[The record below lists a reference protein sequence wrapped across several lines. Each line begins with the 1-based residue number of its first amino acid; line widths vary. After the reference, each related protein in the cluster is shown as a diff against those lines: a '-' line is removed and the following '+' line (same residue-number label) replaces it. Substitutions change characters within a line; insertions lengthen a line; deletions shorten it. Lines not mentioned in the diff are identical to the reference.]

1 MRDTAPQISYNNF
14 SHGGL
19 TMTREQLLEMPEVL
33 ALLRAAFDA
42 GFDSSGEGY
51 NGSYPFGLMETPEYA
66 AMRERTIG
74 VRLLGEPE

>member
-1 MRDTAPQISYNNF
+1 
-14 SHGGL
+14 
-19 TMTREQLLEMPEVL
+19 MTREQLLEMPEVL

-51 NGSYPFGLMETPEYA
+51 NGSYPFGLMDTQEYA
-66 AMRERTIG
+66 TMRERTIG

>member
-1 MRDTAPQISYNNF
+1 MRDTAPQISYNNS

-33 ALLRAAFDA
+33 ALLREAFNA

-51 NGSYPFGLMETPEYA
+51 NGSYPYGLMDTPEYA

-74 VRLLGEPE
+74 VRLLGDLE

>member
-1 MRDTAPQISYNNF
+1 
-14 SHGGL
+14 
-19 TMTREQLLEMPEVL
+19 MTREQLLEMPEVL

-51 NGSYPFGLMETPEYA
+51 NGSYPFGLMETQEYA

-74 VRLLGEPE
+74 VRLLGDPE